1 MFERLPIPTPF
12 QIGRVNAYLAGRTLV
27 DPGPDSEDALSALE
41 DELAERDLQI
51 EDLRRVLV
59 THAHP
64 DHFGLSNRL
73 SERGVDVLASEPAA
87 AILGDFEGR
96 LEYEQAYLSA
106 LFEAHGM
113 APETT
118 QTVVQLPEAFM
129 EFAPSVEVDRAL
141 TDGDVLDV
149 GDTEVRVRERA
160 GHSECDLLFEWREG
174 DDRSA
179 ADDIEPPHGINPGD
193 ALRDRDDGA
202 GSDGAAGSDDAEGQH
217 AAIVGDHVLP
227 ETTPNPF
234 LQPPER
240 EDGGDGMPAH
250 EGVPAY
256 DGPAELDDLRPRTL
270 PPYNRSLDEIRD
282 AGFDRL
288 HPGHGE
294 VIDDPSGRIDEIRAA
309 HEERSEAVLEVVDG
323 PTTALEVM
331 QGLFPDLPVIDYFP
345 GMSEAVGHLDV
356 LVERGAL
363 VRDVEDG
370 TLVYMRADGNGSE

>member
-41 DELAERDLQI
+41 EELAERDLQI

-73 SERGVDVLASEPAA
+73 RERGVDVLTSAPAA
-87 AILGDFEGR
+87 DILGDFEGR
-96 LEYEQAYLSA
+96 LQYEQAYMSA
-106 LFEAHGM
+106 LLEVHGM

-141 TDGDVLDV
+141 TDGEVLDV
-149 GDTEVRVRERA
+149 EDGADSVGEIRVRERA
-160 GHSECDLLFEWREG
+160 GHSECDLLFEWRE
-174 DDRSA
+174 DDHGSA
-179 ADDIEPPHGINPGD
+179 PDEIEPPHGINAGD

-202 GSDGAAGSDDAEGQH
+202 GEDTDGQY

-234 LQPPER
+234 LRPPEQV
-240 EDGGDGMPAH
+240 DTDD
-250 EGVPAY
+250 GVPEY

-270 PPYNRSLDEIRD
+270 PPYNRSLDELGEG
-282 AGFDRL
+282 GFDRL
-288 HPGHGE
+288 LPGHGE
-294 VIDDPSGRIDEIRAA
+294 EIEDPAGRIDEIRAA
-309 HEERSEAVLEVVDG
+309 HEERSEAVMEIVDG

-356 LVERGAL
+356 LLERGSVERE
-363 VRDVEDG
+363 VDDG
-370 TLVYMRADGNGSE
+370 TLVYRRADGDRAD